1 MPCPSFWGERVG
13 RETDPFYSTGA
24 WKRIR
29 RRALDRDHGYCVWCR
44 RAGRKTIDR
53 SGRPVPVRAT
63 MVHHI
68 KPRREYPELALTL
81 DNLVSLCDACHDEAH
96 PEKHGQ
102 EKREQQPTAAQL
114 LGVTFVQL

>member
-1 MPCPSFWGERVG
+1 MG

-24 WKRIR
+24 WKRAR

-53 SGRPVPVRAT
+53 SGRPVLVRAT

-68 KPRREYPELALTL
+68 KPLRDAPELALTL
-81 DNLVSLCDACHDEAH
+81 SNLVSLCDACHDEAH

-102 EKREQQPTAAQL
+102 EDKETKPTEAQK
-114 LGVTFVQL
+114 LGVRFLQL